1 MATGDNCW
9 LSIIMPTYNGAVYLP
24 AALDSVACQ
33 AGGDVQLIV
42 VDDGSMDDTV
52 DILRSYADRLR
63 MTIIKRKHVGNWVAN
78 TNEGLHAALGAYVCF
93 LHQDDLWA
101 PHRLSVLR
109 VWAARFPEA
118 VAVLSSA
125 FFVDSAGRRLG
136 RWDCPLPSGRLL
148 PGEMVSGRL
157 LVQNF
162 VAIPSPL
169 FRRETASAVGGLDE
183 DLWYT
188 ADWDFWLKL
197 AAAGP
202 IAACDQ
208 PLASFRVHPASQ
220 TSGRTADTVEMRRQL
235 ETVLARHL
243 PAWKAKHPRDRAV
256 EKAARF
262 SIEIN
267 LALAARAH
275 GRPFVGP
282 RLAIDFAGLGPAGW
296 RRYFRDSRIIQRMLA
311 RIRLIRGR

>member
-33 AGGDVQLIV
+33 AADDVQLIA
-42 VDDGSMDDTV
+42 VDDGSTDDTV
-52 DILRSYADRLR
+52 YILRSYANSLR
-63 MTIIKRKHVGNWVAN
+63 MTILVRERVGNWVAN
-78 TNEGLHAALGAYVCF
+78 TNQGLHAALGAYVCL

-109 VWAARFPEA
+109 VCVARFPEA
-118 VAVLSSA
+118 VAILHPAS
-125 FFVDSAGRRLG
+125 FVDSAGRRLG
-136 RWDCPLPSGRLL
+136 RWCCPLPSGRLL
-148 PGEMVSGRL
+148 PGEIVLERL

-162 VAIPSPL
+162 IAISSPL

-197 AAAGP
+197 AGAGP
-202 IAACDQ
+202 IAACAQ
-208 PLASFRVHPASQ
+208 PLSSFRVHPASQ
-220 TSGRTADTVEMRRQL
+220 TSGRTADSVEMRRQL

-243 PAWKAKHPRDRAV
+243 PTWKARHPGDRAV
-256 EKAARF
+256 ERAARF
-262 SIEIN
+262 SIEVN
-267 LALAARAH
+267 VALAARAH
-275 GRPFVGP
+275 GRPFVGA
-282 RLAIDFAGLGPAGW
+282 RLAIDFARLGLAGW
-296 RRYFRDSRIIQRMLA
+296 RRYLRDSRIIERVLA
-311 RIRLIRGR
+311 RLRLLRRR